1 MFSTPGLE
9 SSFLRHLSVQPMPS
23 PVFPVRVCARTRLS
37 TLLAAALLSLG
48 SITANAADDAAPPPH
63 AAAAGQHAA
72 GPGHAKAKHAGASA
86 HKGASGARSP
96 GAHAP
101 GAKAGSSAAR
111 HAAKPRGAAAAKPS
125 RSPAQ
130 RMAFVRNHP
139 CPSTG
144 KTSGACPGYVVDHIK
159 PLACGGAD
167 RPANMQWQRVSAAKA
182 KDRAERRDCRAGA

>member
-9 SSFLRHLSVQPMPS
+9 CGLLRHLSVQPMPS
-23 PVFPVRVCARTRLS
+23 PAFPVRVCVRTRLS
-37 TLLAAALLSLG
+37 ALLAAALLSLG
-48 SITANAADDAAPPPH
+48 SSMANAADDEAPAPH
-63 AAAAGQHAA
+63 AAAAAQHSP
-72 GPGHAKAKHAGASA
+72 GPGHAKAKHAAASA
-86 HKGASGARSP
+86 HKGASAAR
-96 GAHAP
+96 GQGTHAH
-101 GAKAGSSAAR
+101 GAKAGSSAAH
-111 HAAKPRGAAAAKPS
+111 HAAKPRSGAAARPA

-130 RMAFVRNHP
+130 RVAFIRNHP

-182 KDRAERRDCRAGA
+182 KDKTERRGC